1 MAVNDEQFMKVKHV
15 KGAVNKLRQEM
26 AELDVDVPQATTTAY
41 GTVKLISDEDWEAYT
56 SDPIGADSDSLDLSP
71 GSDFT
76 YSSFSFE
83 ASCSNG
89 TVSISGS
96 GSFSNKTIIANT
108 YYELFSLPEGYAPS
122 SEQTHS
128 VTMNGYSATA
138 TVDTNGVV
146 TIRSSSRQFDI
157 YRISFSTTWTF
168 NVVTSEVPTFADNVV
183 LTVEQFKNL
192 LSGGSSGGGSGES
205 GGDTEQVLYS
215 GMFTPTSSSRYLTIS
230 ENIVDFSAISVT
242 LSQKF
247 GGPDKTET
255 FSSPFADNDHSAPDE
270 ILFLNSI
277 TPASFMIV
285 FYTDTYNYYSIT
297 EVVGIK

>member
-26 AELDVDVPQATTTAY
+26 AELDVDVPQATTTTY

-76 YSSFSFE
+76 YSSFSFNG
-83 ASCSNG
+83 SCSNG

-96 GSFSNKTIIANT
+96 GSFASRIINANT
-108 YYELFSLPEGYAPS
+108 DYELFSLPEGYAPS

-146 TIRSSSRQFDI
+146 TIRSSTRRTGI

-168 NVVTSEVPTFADNVV
+168 DIVTSEVLTFADNVT

-192 LSGGSSGGGSGES
+192 IGGGSSGGGGSTSGEVVLFEGS
-205 GGDTEQVLYS
+205 SNDSYPTIDGDINEYSRIEIYATSPYGNEQLYADAPFSIGDDFMSDLSPSYASIEIDDIQNSFFVLRNNTNS
-215 GMFTPTSSSRYLTIS
+215 ATTITK
-230 ENIVDFSAISVT
+230 I
-242 LSQKF
+242 
-247 GGPDKTET
+247 
-255 FSSPFADNDHSAPDE
+255 
-270 ILFLNSI
+270 
-277 TPASFMIV
+277 
-285 FYTDTYNYYSIT
+285 
-297 EVVGIK
+297 VGIK

>member
-26 AELDVDVPQATTTAY
+26 AELDVDVPQATTSVY

-76 YSSFSFE
+76 YSSFSFK

-96 GSFSNKTIIANT
+96 GSFASRTINANT
-108 YYELFSLPEGYAPS
+108 NYELFSLPEGYAPS

-146 TIRSSSRQFDI
+146 TIRSSTRRTGI
-157 YRISFSTTWTF
+157 NRISFSTTWTF
-168 NVVTSEVPTFADNVV
+168 DIVTSEVPTFADNVT

-192 LSGGSSGGGSGES
+192 IGGGSSGGGSSS
-205 GGDTEQVLYS
+205 GGNSVVLFEGNSNTSVMSISANIHEYSRIEIYCNTEGAAQMYYFEAPFNTGNTAQTHDPPVVT
-215 GMFTPTSSSRYLTIS
+215 FTINEIYGDGFRIYVSSSY
-230 ENIVDFSAISVT
+230 SVT
-242 LSQKF
+242 VTK
-247 GGPDKTET
+247 
-255 FSSPFADNDHSAPDE
+255 
-270 ILFLNSI
+270 
-277 TPASFMIV
+277 
-285 FYTDTYNYYSIT
+285 
-297 EVVGIK
+297 VVGIE